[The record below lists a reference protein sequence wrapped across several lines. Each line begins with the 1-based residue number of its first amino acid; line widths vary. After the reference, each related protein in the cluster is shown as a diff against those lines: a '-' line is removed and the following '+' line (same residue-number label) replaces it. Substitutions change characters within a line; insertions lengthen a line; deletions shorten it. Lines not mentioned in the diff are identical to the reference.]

1 MSLESAL
8 SIAGSGLAVVQRQ
21 ISVVSQN
28 VANASTT
35 GYVREVATQTSL
47 ATGDEP
53 SGVRSGPTLRALD
66 APLQASLLSQNAM
79 VSGLQTTTIA
89 LSAVD
94 AAQGTVGAGGSSL
107 SSLAGGLQDAFTTLR
122 TDPAS
127 TAQQQAVL
135 SAAQALAGGINS
147 VSQVYTT
154 QRQAAQDS
162 LVQQVTVANQTLTEI
177 GTTSDRIVLLRAEGV
192 NTADLENQRDEQ
204 VASLSGLVSVH
215 TKVSANGDMRVTT
228 DNGTE
233 LPTHGLAVSAGNGP
247 LSTRAIAIA
256 PGDAYAQNSATSTIP
271 AIRIGTQ
278 DVTGSLTGG
287 SIGANITLRDTT
299 LPGYQAGLD
308 GYSHDLATRFGG
320 QNLALFTS
328 GAGTVPTPAS
338 SPVGLAT
345 SIQVNA
351 AVLAT
356 PGLVRDGTAGGG
368 STAAGD
374 TTIIDGVLNTTFAP
388 QGGTPGLVSQAAS
401 LVASQSQQSAAAT
414 ASLGTETGVQ
424 TSLKSQFD
432 TASGV
437 SVDQEL
443 SNMVGLQNAYGAG
456 GKIISAIETMFNSLL
471 AAVNP

>member
-47 ATGDEP
+47 AAGDQP

-66 APLQASLLSQNAM
+66 GPLQASLLSQNAA
-79 VSGLQTTTIA
+79 VSGLQTTSNA

-107 SSLAGGLQDAFTTLR
+107 SSLAGALQDSFTTLR
-122 TDPAS
+122 TDPSSA
-127 TAQQQAVL
+127 AQQQAVL
-135 SAAQALAGGINS
+135 SAAQALTGGINL

-162 LVQQVTVANQTLTEI
+162 LVQQVTVANQTLSEI

-192 NTADLENQRDEQ
+192 DTADMENQRDEQ

-215 TKVSANGDMRVTT
+215 TKVSADGDMSIAT
-228 DNGTE
+228 DNGTV
-233 LPTHGLAVSAGNGP
+233 LPTHGLAVANGNGP
-247 LSTRAIAIA
+247 LSTSAITIA
-256 PGDAYAQNSATSTIP
+256 PGDAYAAGSATSTIP

-299 LPGYQAGLD
+299 LPGYQASLD
-308 GYSHDLATRFGG
+308 GYSQTLAARFSG
-320 QNLALFTS
+320 QNLTLFTTAS
-328 GAGTVPTPAS
+328 GTVPAAGGS
-338 SPVGLAT
+338 AAGFAG
-345 SIQVNA
+345 SIQVSA
-351 AVLAT
+351 AVLAN
-356 PGLVRDGTAGGG
+356 PSLVRDGTSGGG

-374 TTIIDGVLNTTFAP
+374 TTTIDRVLNVTFAP
-388 QGGTPGLVSQAAS
+388 QGGSPGLVSQAAS
-401 LVASQSQQSAAAT
+401 LVASQSQQSAAAS

-443 SNMVGLQNAYGAG
+443 SNMIGLQNAYGAG